1 MSREFAQG
9 AHRSTPRKI
18 KPPDGYID
26 LAVEKLRKLL
36 QEPLWAERI
45 LADEDDELEE
55 LAVQAVCLLL
65 RGSDCS
71 P

>member
-1 MSREFAQG
+1 VTCEA
-9 AHRSTPRKI
+9 RSASKI
-18 KPPDGYID
+18 KPRDGYID

-36 QEPLWAERI
+36 REPLWAERI
-45 LADEDDELEE
+45 LADENDELEE